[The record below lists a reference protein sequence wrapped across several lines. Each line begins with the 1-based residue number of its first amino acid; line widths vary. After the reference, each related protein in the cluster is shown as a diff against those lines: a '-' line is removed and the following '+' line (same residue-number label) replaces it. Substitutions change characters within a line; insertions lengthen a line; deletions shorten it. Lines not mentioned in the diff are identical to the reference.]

1 MEEGWEISALEAGDS
16 GMEAGAL
23 SMNKVIP
30 SMETGWDHNA
40 DMDKTALTKKNSK
53 EERQWIKSQKFVN
66 KRNDGEIKADMDPED
81 LFKAE
86 MEPDDLSMSTTLLVP
101 YGH

>member
-53 EERQWIKSQKFVN
+53 EERQWIKSQTFAN
-66 KRNDGEIKADMDPED
+66 KRNDGDI
-81 LFKAE
+81 KAE
-86 MEPDDLSMSTTLLVP
+86 MDL
-101 YGH
+101 